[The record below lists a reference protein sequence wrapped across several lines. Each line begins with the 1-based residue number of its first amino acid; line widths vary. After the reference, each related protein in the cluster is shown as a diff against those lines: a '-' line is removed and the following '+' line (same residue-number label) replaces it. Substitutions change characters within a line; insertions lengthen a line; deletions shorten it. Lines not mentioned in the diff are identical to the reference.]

1 MSAGLPIL
9 ILGPSCPADAG
20 TVRTYEQT
28 ALWFLVGDPESYG
41 NQSLENDRYC
51 RPHH

>member
-9 ILGPSCPADAG
+9 ILGPSRPADG
-20 TVRTYEQT
+20 WTVRTYEQT

-41 NQSLENDRYC
+41 NQSLENDRCC
-51 RPHH
+51 RPYN

>member
-9 ILGPSCPADAG
+9 ILGPSCPVGDG

-41 NQSLENDRYC
+41 NQSLENDRCC
-51 RPHH
+51 RPYN